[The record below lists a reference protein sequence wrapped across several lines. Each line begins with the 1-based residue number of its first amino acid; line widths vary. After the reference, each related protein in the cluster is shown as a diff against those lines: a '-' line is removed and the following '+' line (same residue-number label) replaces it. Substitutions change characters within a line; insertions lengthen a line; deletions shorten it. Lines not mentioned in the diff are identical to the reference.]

1 MATTKAQKQL
11 KKDLQLEEGS
21 VYVSSWGR
29 VYSSPTVT
37 ADLISE
43 VESNVYLAGALD
55 KQQRTVFKDRKDFA
69 VHIIDAD
76 TDEPDQDASKDI
88 MWMVKKPDVRLW
100 MKMQAAWRESATWGP
115 ALFNPVWGYDGA
127 EYVLKSL
134 RLLPSA
140 TFRRAGSG
148 TSRIQNP
155 ILPGIC
161 LNADNEIEF
170 WQLQSDLAVKQ
181 LQNVVMMTDPVRSG
195 LGGRPLIQPVV
206 PIISMLDFSW
216 VGLMQQNN
224 LLGAG
229 GLFVIEVTNPKGD
242 DVNYAQN
249 IVNNIGRGVAFQ
261 TRQNMKIV
269 NLGITSTNVAID
281 TINLLDKLITNY
293 FSPASS
299 ISKDGTLIGGSAG
312 PEYDL
317 YMSYILG
324 QQAWVE
330 DAFEQLLQP
339 YLDENGYTNHSIQI
353 DIPAPQVDKSEFWLK
368 LVDEGHKTQSISLN
382 ERRAILTWAG
392 AELEELDDEGVQ
404 KLQDEYSKSTPAS
417 AGFGLQ
423 QAKVM
428 TEIAKID
435 PGDPYA
441 FISKGSQR
449 KFYQA
454 TLGIQDGEA

>member
-1 MATTKAQKQL
+1 MATKAEKQL
-11 KKDLQLEEGS
+11 KKDLQLEEGM

-29 VYSSPTVT
+29 TYASPTVT

-43 VESNVYLAGALD
+43 VEPNIYLAGALD
-55 KQQRTVFKDRKDFA
+55 KQQRTIFKDRKDFV
-69 VHIIDAD
+69 VHLVDPD
-76 TDEPDQDASKDI
+76 TNEPDQDISKDL
-88 MWMVKKPDVRLW
+88 MRMVKKPDVRLW

-115 ALFNPVWGYDGA
+115 ALFNPVWGYDGP
-127 EYVLKSL
+127 EYVIKQL
-134 RLLPSA
+134 RLLPAS
-140 TFRRAGSG
+140 TFRRPG
-148 TSRIQNP
+148 TATSKIKNQ

-161 LNADNEIEF
+161 LNQDNQIEF
-170 WQLQSDLAVKQ
+170 WQIQSDNQTRKLE
-181 LQNVVMMTDPVRSG
+181 NVVMMTDPVRTG
-195 LGGRPLIQPVV
+195 LGGKPLIQPVV

-216 VGLMQQNN
+216 LGLMQQNN

-229 GLFVIEVTNPKGD
+229 GLFVIEVSNPKGD
-242 DVNYAQN
+242 DVAYAQN

-293 FSPASS
+293 FSPSSS

-324 QQAWVE
+324 QQAWIE
-330 DAFEQLLQP
+330 DGFEQLLQP
-339 YLDENGYTNHSIQI
+339 YLDENGYEDYSIQI
-353 DIPAPQVDKSEFWLK
+353 DIPAPQIDKSEFWLK
-368 LVDEGHKTQSISLN
+368 LVDEGHKVQALTCN

-392 AELEELDDEGVQ
+392 AELEELDEAGV
-404 KLQDEYSKSTPAS
+404 KALQEDYAKSSPAS

-423 QAKVM
+423 RAQVM

-441 FISKGSQR
+441 FVSQKDQR
-449 KFYQA
+449 RFYQA
-454 TLGIQDGEA
+454 TLGIEDGET